1 MSILKYD
8 QEAFSLIERETQEE
22 ALKDLDE
29 IRANFSSYNG
39 WIEIDGYAEQLKNGK
54 WRAVRHQ
61 KRI

>member
-1 MSILKYD
+1 MSIFKYD
-8 QEAFSLIERETQEE
+8 QEVLSLIERDTREE

-29 IRANFSSYNG
+29 IRSSFSAYNG
-39 WIEIDGYAEQLKNGK
+39 WIEVDGYAEKLKNGK

>member
-1 MSILKYD
+1 MSIFKYD
-8 QEAFSLIERETQEE
+8 QELLSVIERDTQEE
-22 ALKDLDE
+22 ALKDLAK
-29 IRANFSSYNG
+29 IRENFSAYNG